1 MKKVFKNSLNL
12 GLICF
17 ILSLSSCEVEKDV
30 IKKSSSIEKSKSEI
44 SFSEFKR
51 ETGLRNFKT
60 TIKIDNPNNAFARN
74 ADGSYELSDFD
85 LDTDI
90 IKRLEL
96 DDKITYSF
104 RIYPKVITSPTS
116 FYNLTMENKE
126 GDWIQNV
133 VELKPTLENFDNLLS
148 GSTNDISGQASL
160 IFTSNENALTLT
172 NNCYSIGIIGNN
184 CASSEISETCVS
196 KKYSTFCFDSENNVT
211 LGAESN
217 IFNGVESTPTDYSFI
232 LNTNNL
238 KENLSKFATEHVSIS
253 NQIITLLDNE
263 NDLNFDN
270 FPYTELNSSPNEE
283 QFKQALANTGMVKY
297 EEIFDLL
304 LLQNQNASEFI
315 ATNKDFTSLKPETRN
330 LLITD
335 AINAAV
341 IDNPIKFVP
350 PTEPVNTTLAR
361 TCAQQYVIDREDCA
375 EDALINWG
383 ILAGGCWFG
392 TPAAC
397 AVGGVGVL
405 AIAANCSRRAKRDY
419 ASCMSGN

>member
-1 MKKVFKNSLNL
+1 MKKVFKNFLNL

-30 IKKSSSIEKSKSEI
+30 IEKSSNIKKSKSEI

-51 ETGLRNFKT
+51 ETGLSNFKT

-160 IFTSNENALTLT
+160 IFTSNENDLTLT

-184 CASSEISETCVS
+184 CASSEISETCIS
-196 KKYSTFCFDSENNVT
+196 KKYSTFCFDNENNVT
-211 LGAESN
+211 LGVESN
-217 IFNGVESTPTDYSFI
+217 IFNGVESTSTDYSFI

-253 NQIITLLDNE
+253 NQILTLLDNE

-283 QFKQALANTGMVKY
+283 QFKQALANAGMVKY

-315 ATNKDFTSLKPETRN
+315 AKNKDFTSLKPETRN
-330 LLITD
+330 FLITD

-350 PTEPVNTTLAR
+350 PTER
-361 TCAQQYVIDREDCA
+361 TC
-375 EDALINWG
+375 
-383 ILAGGCWFG
+383 
-392 TPAAC
+392 
-397 AVGGVGVL
+397 
-405 AIAANCSRRAKRDY
+405 
-419 ASCMSGN
+419 